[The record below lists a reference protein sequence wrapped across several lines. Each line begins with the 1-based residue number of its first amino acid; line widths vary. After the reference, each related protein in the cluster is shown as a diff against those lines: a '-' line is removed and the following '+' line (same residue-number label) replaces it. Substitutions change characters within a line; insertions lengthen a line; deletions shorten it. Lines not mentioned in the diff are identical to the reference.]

1 MEVRVL
7 PGAPDSSRFIIDK
20 VTLFATSEEVTL
32 DEDSYGSRETQ
43 YQCEV
48 VTKDTFDEKIQEAKT
63 RVQAAVDAYKAEKA
77 AEEAVRKAEE
87 PQI

>member
-1 MEVRVL
+1 
-7 PGAPDSSRFIIDK
+7 
-20 VTLFATSEEVTL
+20 
-32 DEDSYGSRETQ
+32 
-43 YQCEV
+43 V
-48 VTKDTFDEKIQEAKT
+48 VTKDAFDEKIQEAKT